1 MQPTDSWAQ
10 DWFQVD
16 LGIELTSKIRKKNI
30 KDWEEQ
36 LNETKV
42 SQHLQVTVMWKADS
56 LFPFTVLSATCVL
69 TSISITHSINRGS
82 VVATKI
88 EPILSPEYLIW
99 RGTA

>member
-1 MQPTDSWAQ
+1 MNCMQPTDSWAQ

-16 LGIELTSKIRKKNI
+16 LGIELTSKIPKKNI

-56 LFPFTVLSATCVL
+56 FFPSLF
-69 TSISITHSINRGS
+69 
-82 VVATKI
+82 
-88 EPILSPEYLIW
+88 
-99 RGTA
+99 